1 MITSLP
7 NFNTI
12 FSYNIGKKVKENH
25 QNLLPFKEIKVQ
37 QTKIEG
43 KIFWVQKSLLSKM
56 FSPFLSL
63 KFNRPFMNSYN
74 FKTSFW
80 ERN

>member
-1 MITSLP
+1 MITSFP
-7 NFNTI
+7 HFHAI
-12 FSYNIGKKVKENH
+12 FSYNIGKKVKEDH

-37 QTKIEG
+37 HTKIEG
-43 KIFWVQKSLLSKM
+43 KIFLVQKNLLSKT
-56 FSPFLSL
+56 FSLFLSL

-74 FKTSFW
+74 FKTSFR